1 MLDGGFAFVRCW
13 RFNVFFSSSSY
24 SESFFFCIFHVRSS
38 SSPYI
43 LHNGRTTQQNKLKK
57 EEAFMRLNASKI
69 QSEWRDILRKI
80 KTKAMQD
87 DLKAI
92 KKECDEAIQRK
103 NSVIRRLLADLD
115 ESEEL
120 YSTLLHSHMNVIEKL
135 IGKTKM
141 NATRGN
147 NFFL

>member
-1 MLDGGFAFVRCW
+1 
-13 RFNVFFSSSSY
+13 
-24 SESFFFCIFHVRSS
+24 
-38 SSPYI
+38 
-43 LHNGRTTQQNKLKK
+43 
-57 EEAFMRLNASKI
+57 MRLNASKI

-135 IGKTKM
+135 IGKKKM
-141 NATRGN
+141 NATRRN

>member
-1 MLDGGFAFVRCW
+1 MCIKNHIGCWMLDGFAFVRCW

-24 SESFFFCIFHVRSS
+24 SESFFCIFHVRSS

-43 LHNGRTTQQNKLKK
+43 LRNGRTTQQNKLKK

-120 YSTLLHSHMNVIEKL
+120 YSAITLL
-135 IGKTKM
+135 
-141 NATRGN
+141 
-147 NFFL
+147 

>member
-1 MLDGGFAFVRCW
+1 
-13 RFNVFFSSSSY
+13 
-24 SESFFFCIFHVRSS
+24 
-38 SSPYI
+38 
-43 LHNGRTTQQNKLKK
+43 
-57 EEAFMRLNASKI
+57 MRLNASKI

-80 KTKAMQD
+80 KTTSMQN

-120 YSTLLHSHMNVIEKL
+120 YSTLLHSHMSIIEKL
-135 IGKTKM
+135 IGEEREASTY
-141 NATRGN
+141 TRCKAEN
-147 NFFL
+147 